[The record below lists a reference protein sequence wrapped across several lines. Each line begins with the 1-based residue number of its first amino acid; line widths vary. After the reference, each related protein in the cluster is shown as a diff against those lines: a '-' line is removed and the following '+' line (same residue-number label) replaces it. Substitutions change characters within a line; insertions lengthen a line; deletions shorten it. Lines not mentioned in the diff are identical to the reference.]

1 MNGRAEKAAYAIAVV
16 GGAALWIA
24 TAKVSGQVEAWEDS
38 LYWSVAYPLS
48 IALAGSLGYS
58 VLRKPWRWGL
68 AVMLAQAFVHA
79 LTTSSLV
86 LLPLGLTMF
95 GVLAL
100 PAMGAALIMAA
111 LRKRR
116 GGRR

>member
-1 MNGRAEKAAYAIAVV
+1 
-16 GGAALWIA
+16 
-24 TAKVSGQVEAWEDS
+24 
-38 LYWSVAYPLS
+38 
-48 IALAGSLGYS
+48 
-58 VLRKPWRWGL
+58 
-68 AVMLAQAFVHA
+68 MLAQALVHA
-79 LTTSSLV
+79 LTTPSLI

-100 PAMGAALIMAA
+100 PAMGAAVIMAA